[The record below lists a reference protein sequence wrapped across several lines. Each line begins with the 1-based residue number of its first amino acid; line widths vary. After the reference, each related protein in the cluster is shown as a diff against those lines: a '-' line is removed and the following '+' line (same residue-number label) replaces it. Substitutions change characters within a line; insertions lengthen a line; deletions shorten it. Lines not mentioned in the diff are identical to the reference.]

1 MPGNARCAKNSE
13 LSLVPAVPQLKYL
26 HVFWIQALTCKSL
39 LISLPSV
46 STAPCV
52 AFLVSLLPLPAPCP
66 VYVLPIRVQ
75 ACRDMCGGLS
85 LIRSH
90 ILLLIPLGTSPLSSH
105 CLCDHRTVPQKVDVS
120 LLEPARCTPHA
131 ESDISL
137 FCRIFRAKDF
147 AFQCCREKPGTPPVC
162 KVGM

>member
-1 MPGNARCAKNSE
+1 MPGSARCVRNTE
-13 LSLVPAVPQLKYL
+13 LSLVPAVLQPRYL

-46 STAPCV
+46 SSAPCV
-52 AFLVSLLPLPAPCP
+52 AFLISLLPLPAPCP

-75 ACRDMCGGLS
+75 ANRDMCGVLS
-85 LIRSH
+85 LISSH
-90 ILLLIPLGTSPLSSH
+90 ILLLIPLGISPLSSH
-105 CLCDHRTVPQKVDVS
+105 YLCDHRPVPQKVDVS

-137 FCRIFRAKDF
+137 FCRVFRAKDF
-147 AFQCCREKPGTPPVC
+147 AFQCCRENSGTPC
-162 KVGM
+162 AR